1 MNNENSQ
8 NEAQNAIEKIIAD
21 FEFFVTQKKENIS
34 NQVSAIE
41 EQLETI
47 TAIES
52 EANRSKKHLLK
63 FKKNL
68 KMQKAA

>member
-1 MNNENSQ
+1 MNNENPH

-21 FEFFVTQKKENIS
+21 FDFFVTQEKEKIS

-47 TAIES
+47 PQL
-52 EANRSKKHLLK
+52 NRKLTDPKKHLLK

-68 KMQKAA
+68 KKQKLA